1 MPLDEEKLWNIRT
14 ALEAGDRT
22 KAKDLL
28 TRHLRREPDDAEAW
42 VWMSVAVETPR
53 ERIYCLKEALRVDPE
68 LQSAKHGLAMLGAG
82 PVDPDLVVPPQF
94 EHRKWLV
101 LLEKVPKMVAK
112 LPVKQLLLYAGAAAL
127 FIGLIVFVIF
137 GVQLVRDTISASRAT
152 IDYRPIPSA
161 TSATG
166 SPPPPTATSTPSEPT
181 PPWAVLAEPYTPTP
195 AYVRTPHAIIE
206 AYSIAIRAVERQDN
220 GKALTYMIQAATSQ
234 PGTADLPYQI
244 GELYRTQGD
253 YGKAIESYNQ
263 SIAVNPGFAPAYL
276 GRVQAGLASGAMDG
290 NSARNDL
297 QSAVTLDP
305 GFGEAHIELARL
317 NLQDGLFPETID
329 QLSAAEQSLPGSPWV
344 YFLRGLAY
352 MAQGNAVQALEQA
365 NRANQLDL
373 TLLPVYRLT
382 GQALQAD
389 GKLVESIVPLEI
401 FLRYYREPDAG
412 AQVMMARAYA
422 AGGQLEKAITA
433 ATKALEISP
442 DDADVIALRGEIYM
456 NTQQA
461 DLALE
466 DFRTAFHLNPDL
478 FDAGIGIGR
487 ALLAQGD
494 YSGGYSQINN
504 MEGYAQNDGQKALVY
519 YWRAQSFE
527 KLENT
532 DAALADW
539 QRLLDLPEAVVPAD
553 WRQTANQRIL
563 ALNTPASTATPT
575 P

>member
-42 VWMSVAVETPR
+42 VWMSVAVDTPR

-94 EHRKWLV
+94 ERRKWQE
-101 LLEKVPKMVAK
+101 LLDKVPKFAAK

-137 GVQLVRDTISASRAT
+137 GVQLVRDTLDASRAT

-195 AYVRTPHAIIE
+195 AYVRTPHPIIE
-206 AYSIAIRAVERQDN
+206 AYSIAVRAVERQDKD
-220 GKALTYMIQAATSQ
+220 KALMYMVQAATSQ
-234 PGTADLPYQI
+234 PNTADLPYQI
-244 GELYRTQGD
+244 GELYRAQGD
-253 YGKAIESYNQ
+253 YGKAVEAYNT
-263 SIAVNPGFAPAYL
+263 SLTVNPGFAPAYL
-276 GRVQAGLASGAMDG
+276 GRVQAGLASGAMAGDA
-290 NSARNDL
+290 ARNDL
-297 QSAVTLDP
+297 QTAVTLDP
-305 GFGEAHIELARL
+305 GLGEAHIELARL
-317 NLQDGLFPETID
+317 NLQESLFPETFD
-329 QLSAAEQSLPGSPWV
+329 QLGAAEQILPGSPWV

-352 MAQGNAVQALEQA
+352 MAQGDATQALEQA

-373 TLLPVYRLT
+373 TMLPVYRLI
-382 GQALQAD
+382 GQALQAN
-389 GKLVESIVPLEI
+389 GKVVESIVPLEI
-401 FLRYYREPDAG
+401 YLRYYHEPDAG
-412 AQVMMARAYA
+412 AQVMMAHAYV
-422 AGGQLEKAITA
+422 AGGQLDKALTA
-433 ATKALEISP
+433 VSKALEIVP
-442 DDADVIALRGEIYM
+442 DDADVIVLRGDIYLK
-456 NTQQA
+456 NQQV

-466 DFRTAFHLNPDL
+466 DFRAAYHLNPGL
-478 FDAGIGIGR
+478 LEAGIGIGR
-487 ALLAQGD
+487 ALLEQGD
-494 YSGGYSQINN
+494 YSGAYSQINQ
-504 MEGYAQNDGQKALVY
+504 MEGYAQSDEQKALFY

-527 KLENT
+527 KLDNPE
-532 DAALADW
+532 AALADW
-539 QRLLDLPEAVVPAD
+539 QRLLNLPEAAVPAE
-553 WRQTANQRIL
+553 WRQTANQHIL
-563 ALNTPASTATPT
+563 ALNTPTSTATPT